1 MNGKIH
7 TKNFY
12 FFFLFRM
19 TLNSKLKDTITN
31 EERNFMRQEKA
42 FLVFFTVLFLFS
54 GQGNSYFHFA
64 LSPTDFGADS

>member
-1 MNGKIH
+1 
-7 TKNFY
+7 
-12 FFFLFRM
+12 M

-31 EERNFMRQEKA
+31 EERNFMRQDKA